1 MVELESLLI
10 SLASLGEISL
20 VWVLSKRSL
29 EVVFSWRSLL
39 SDVRFFKEK
48 GHSLSVAPE
57 PLAIWNK
64 KLEGLRSLSL
74 EKLKISSKDMCHV
87 APCWYLLMQHLF

>member
-20 VWVLSKRSL
+20 VRVLSKRSL
-29 EVVFSWRSLL
+29 EVVFSWRSFM

-48 GHSLSVAPE
+48 GHSLCVAPE

-64 KLEGLRSLSL
+64 KLEGLGSLSL
-74 EKLKISSKDMCHV
+74 EKLKISYKDMCP
-87 APCWYLLMQHLF
+87 AALCWYLLMQHLF